1 MLSISKTFNGT
12 CCAKEEICQC
22 HLLSIQD
29 VLVDKKIIMCFIQFG
44 VRLPCAMG
52 ALDCTFF
59 HLQDRCGP
67 LSHPSYSAI
76 SHFHIVSLSHIWDR
90 ALPCAGW
97 CDPQI
102 DSFIHNDKRWVWTG
116 LLIWQSLK
124 CHCDGCWRDPAS
136 LATHRIA
143 IAPSSDPTLFI
154 FPGGSRSCLFKKE
167 TSNWIKMARSPKTEA
182 RAP

>member
-1 MLSISKTFNGT
+1 MFCKGGDLSVPLAEHSGCISRQKNNHVLHSVWSVPALCNGSFRLYIFPSPRPLWSVIPP
-12 CCAKEEICQC
+12 K
-22 HLLSIQD
+22 L
-29 VLVDKKIIMCFIQFG
+29 FG
-44 VRLPCAMG
+44 YHV
-52 ALDCTFF
+52 
-59 HLQDRCGP
+59 
-67 LSHPSYSAI
+67 

-143 IAPSSDPTLFI
+143 IAPSSDPSLFI

>member
-22 HLLSIQD
+22 LLQSIQD

-52 ALDCTFF
+52 PSP
-59 HLQDRCGP
+59 RP
-67 LSHPSYSAI
+67 LSSVIPPKLFCYHV

-143 IAPSSDPTLFI
+143 TAPSSDPTLFI
-154 FPGGSRSCLFKKE
+154 FPGGSRSCLFKKR
-167 TSNWIKMARSPKTEA
+167 NIKLN
-182 RAP
+182 